1 MDAIIAEWKERKKTK
16 KFEDLLTAYMVARDR
31 VETENRKYGLFE
43 EKPTFDVAIQERRE
57 ARQKLLAYVE
67 ELEAE
72 RRLIPVSERLPEL
85 NQDVFGLVDGVI
97 VVGSFYQDLEYG
109 IYFSDGGSG
118 MLVATH
124 WTYMPELPE
133 AER

>member
-1 MDAIIAEWKERKKTK
+1 MTK

-124 WTYMPELPE
+124 WMPLPELPE

>member
-1 MDAIIAEWKERKKTK
+1 MTK

-31 VETENRKYGLFE
+31 VETENRKYRLFE

-57 ARQKLLAYVE
+57 ARRKLLAYVA
-67 ELEAE
+67 ELESE
-72 RRLIPVSERLPEL
+72 RRWIPVSERLPEL
-85 NQDVFGLVDGVI
+85 NQDVLGLVDDVI
-97 VVGSFYQDLEYG
+97 VAGSFYQDLEYG

>member
-1 MDAIIAEWKERKKTK
+1 MSEISEKGIKLIKDLWRDISIDIMFTPKENARVSSRSVTALTDYIAELES
-16 KFEDLLTAYMVARDR
+16 
-31 VETENRKYGLFE
+31 
-43 EKPTFDVAIQERRE
+43 ERRW
-57 ARQKLLAYVE
+57 
-67 ELEAE
+67 
-72 RRLIPVSERLPEL
+72 IPVSERLPEL
-85 NQDVFGLVDGVI
+85 NQDVLGLVDDEML
-97 VVGSFYQDLEYG
+97 VGSFYQDLEHG

>member
-1 MDAIIAEWKERKKTK
+1 MSKR
-16 KFEDLLTAYMVARDR
+16 FEDLLTAYMVARDH

-43 EKPTFDVAIQERRE
+43 EKPTLDVAIQERRE
-57 ARQKLLAYVE
+57 ARQKLLAYVA
-67 ELEAE
+67 ELESA

-85 NQDVFGLVDGVI
+85 NQDVFGLVDDEML
-97 VVGSFYQDLEYG
+97 VGSFYQDLEHG

-124 WTYMPELPE
+124 WTYIPKLPVSE
-133 AER
+133 AQE